1 MKGDNLSKTLNK
13 RQIFLVSVQSLS
25 LTLCDPTDCS
35 MPGLPVYHQLLEF
48 AQTHVQ
54 RIGDAI
60 PLSHPLSSL
69 LLLPSI
75 FPSIRVL
82 SNESVLRIRWPKY
95 WVSASASVLPI
106 NIQDWFP
113 LGGTG
118 WISLLSKGLS
128 RVFSNTTFQKYQFWV
143 PKNWWFWFLVHKT
156 WKWSAYRVGCYILL
170 AYILAYSMWA
180 SQVAIVVKNPLANA
194 GDIRDTV
201 LIPRS
206 GRSPEG
212 RHDNSL
218 QYSGLE
224 NPMDRGAWRAIV
236 HGVADSQARLKWL
249 STHAQSTY
257 RTTTN

>member
-1 MKGDNLSKTLNK
+1 MTFNSIKIKNFCSMKGDNLSKTLNK

-118 WISLLSKGLS
+118 WISAVQGTLKSLLQQHISKVSVLS
-128 RVFSNTTFQKYQFWV
+128 AKE
-143 PKNWWFWFLVHKT
+143 LM
-156 WKWSAYRVGCYILL
+156 IL
-170 AYILAYSMWA
+170 ISC
-180 SQVAIVVKNPLANA
+180 
-194 GDIRDTV
+194 T
-201 LIPRS
+201 
-206 GRSPEG
+206 
-212 RHDNSL
+212 
-218 QYSGLE
+218 
-224 NPMDRGAWRAIV
+224 
-236 HGVADSQARLKWL
+236 
-249 STHAQSTY
+249 
-257 RTTTN
+257 